1 MTLLFCHFTKVTHKS
16 DENINT
22 LFNRIGLQLAEF
34 LLLEAVKT
42 A

>member
-1 MTLLFCHFTKVTHKS
+1 MTLLSCHLIKVAHKS

-22 LFNRIGLQLAEF
+22 LFNIIGLQLAEF